1 MMAECY
7 DQDSSED
14 RYRLLHRRLATA
26 YRPAPPPPVPPH
38 PPDDDESHQLPAPP
52 VVAESA
58 VAAAQLFGG
67 SFQFIV
73 QEQAKSMVAIQVNI
87 FDNKLICFSSSFLLA
102 WPGWLVGLY
111 LFPSRSDD
119 H

>member
-1 MMAECY
+1 MAECY
-7 DQDSSED
+7 DQDQED

-38 PPDDDESHQLPAPP
+38 PPDDDDDDESHLPP

-58 VAAAQLFGG
+58 SAAAQLFGG

-87 FDNKLICFSSSFLLA
+87 VQQTHSFSSFFPSGLASICFLHA
-102 WPGWLVGLY
+102 LVLIG
-111 LFPSRSDD
+111 RN
-119 H
+119 

>member
-14 RYRLLHRRLATA
+14 RYHLLHRRLATA

-58 VAAAQLFGG
+58 AAAAQLFGG

-87 FDNKLICFSSSFLLA
+87 RQQTHSFSSSFLLA
-102 WPGWLVGLY
+102 GLASICF
-111 LFPSRSDD
+111 LHALMTIERN
-119 H
+119 

>member
-1 MMAECY
+1 MAECY

-38 PPDDDESHQLPAPP
+38 PPDDDESHLPAP

-58 VAAAQLFGG
+58 AAAAQLFGG

-87 FDNKLICFSSSFLLA
+87 RQQTHHIQTFFFPSGLAAGLASICFLHALMA
-102 WPGWLVGLY
+102 IE
-111 LFPSRSDD
+111 RN
-119 H
+119 